1 VIFMSRS
8 LVRGYSPLQVGL
20 HWGIA
25 VLVLF
30 QLVFGES
37 MGEVQRAA
45 ERGISVTGTDAT
57 LATAH
62 YWVGIAILALVLF
75 RLVLRLTRSVPVPAE
90 TAGRL
95 AARLAR
101 IAHAAFYVLLVVV
114 PLTGLLTIYV
124 SPEFGDIHEFGKPIF
139 IALIAL
145 HAAAALYH
153 QFWLRDGTLRRMLV
167 PDAS

>member
-1 VIFMSRS
+1 MNRS
-8 LVRGYSPLQVGL
+8 LVRGYSPLQLVL

-25 VLVLF
+25 ALVLF

-37 MGEVQRAA
+37 MGEAQRAA
-45 ERGISVTGTDAT
+45 ARGTILTGTDAT

-62 YWVGIAILALVLF
+62 YWVGIAVLALVLL
-75 RLVLRLTRSVPVPAE
+75 RLVLRLTRSVPAPME

-95 AARLAR
+95 AARLAGV
-101 IAHAAFYVLLVVV
+101 AHAAFYVLLVVV
-114 PLTGLLTIYV
+114 PVTGLLAVYV
-124 SPEFGDIHEFGKPIF
+124 SPEFGDIHEIGKPVF
-139 IALIAL
+139 IVLIAL

-167 PDAS
+167 PGAP